1 MDQSPLVGL
10 TMLLTVL
17 FTEARRRNSPSAHQQ
32 ANEKQNVVESHYR
45 APFGPR
51 PKEVKFME
59 AGRRIVTVG
68 TGKGLSGGVASCV

>member
-10 TMLLTVL
+10 TTLLTVL

-32 ANEKQNVVESHYR
+32 ANEKQNVESHYR

-51 PKEVKFME
+51 LKEVKFME
-59 AGRRIVTVG
+59 ARRRIVTVG
-68 TGKGLSGGVASCV
+68 AGKGLSGGVASCV